1 MSIYGNPVVLGG
13 SGGGGGGSGNAFAS
27 LNAPTAADGENGQY
41 WFQLREIGY
50 KDGTTLN
57 PTDNA
62 SVSIGGWEFTAN
74 SAITICG
81 ARAYTRTSYT
91 GTVKLAYS
99 NGTVLAEKS
108 ISLEAGRW
116 VYVLFDSDVTLTA
129 GNNYIITLFGNSGT
143 LVYTRSATTDAS
155 ISYVKGRYGGLP
167 GTSESGVLYGVD
179 VLIKSEA
186 QPPYP
191 LKKQY
196 YKSGGIWTEVT

>member
-27 LNAPTAADGENGQY
+27 INAPTAADGENGQY
-41 WFQLREIGY
+41 WFQLLKATY
-50 KDGTTLN
+50 KNGATFN
-57 PTDNA
+57 PTSSA
-62 SVSIGGWEFTAN
+62 TISIGGWEFTAN

-81 ARAYTRTSYT
+81 ARATAHTSYT
-91 GTVKLAYS
+91 GTVKLADS

-108 ISLEAGRW
+108 ISLEAGQW
-116 VYVLFDSDVTLTA
+116 VYVYFDSDVTLTA

-143 LVYTRSATTDAS
+143 LVYTTSAATDAS
-155 ISYVKGRYGGLP
+155 ISYVRGRYGGLP
-167 GTSESGVLYGVD
+167 GTPESGVLYGVD
-179 VLIKSEA
+179 VLIESEA